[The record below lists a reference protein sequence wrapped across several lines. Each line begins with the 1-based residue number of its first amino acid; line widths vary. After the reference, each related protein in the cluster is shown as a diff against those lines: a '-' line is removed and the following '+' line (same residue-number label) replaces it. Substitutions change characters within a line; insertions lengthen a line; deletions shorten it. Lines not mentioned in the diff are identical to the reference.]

1 VNSPATLA
9 EVLAAM
15 KRIEARQDVFEQVL
29 RRFMGALEIHNE
41 KLDAILEAATREP
54 GPSPVAALL
63 GDILTSMKDQTRLLE
78 ELPGALAETIRDEL
92 AKEIEAE
99 GVEMEPAEPWAFDQ
113 ADEPANDGAAIAS
126 C

>member
-1 VNSPATLA
+1 MSSPATLA

-15 KRIEARQDVFEQVL
+15 KRIETRQDVFEQVL

-54 GPSPVAALL
+54 GPSPVAAMLGEILTNMQDQARLL
-63 GDILTSMKDQTRLLE
+63 G

-92 AKEIEAE
+92 AREIEAE
-99 GVEMEPAEPWAFDQ
+99 GVEMEPAEPGAFGQ
-113 ADEPANDGAAIAS
+113 ADETGE
-126 C
+126 

>member
-1 VNSPATLA
+1 MSSPATLA

-15 KRIEARQDVFEQVL
+15 KRIETRQDVFEQVL

-54 GPSPVAALL
+54 GPSPVAAML
-63 GDILTSMKDQTRLLE
+63 GDILISMQDQTRLLE

-113 ADEPANDGAAIAS
+113 ADESDE
-126 C
+126 